1 MPLPPLPSLPFPT
14 KPTAPYI
21 ESGIVT
27 APGKGW
33 HRVYFKAPFVDKP
46 AVVAFMESEEG
57 WFKPPEFNI
66 PNARVSHVYVF
77 SEAIDKIPY
86 VAEILGIPHI
96 SDIPRI
102 YMSKDSIEDTAGKAL
117 QNAFKDKMG
126 DWGILNW
133 LRDKF
138 SEIFYYI
145 GKAVGYIIYMVW
157 KNSVQPQVDKVR
169 DSINDAMDN
178 VTDSINNELL
188 NNVKSAIDQAIDN
201 TQKTLNDT
209 IQSLINRVNNALSGI
224 VSSTNASLIKTR
236 EALSEAVEDAILK
249 WYEAM
254 GLEKGQLPMPALVRN
269 IDKTG
274 FDVFVPKANI
284 EVHYIAVGLPSQ

>member
-1 MPLPPLPSLPFPT
+1 MPLPTLPFPSIP
-14 KPTAPYI
+14 KVPYV
-21 ESGIVT
+21 EAGIVT
-27 APGKGW
+27 APSKGW
-33 HRVYFKAPFVDKP
+33 HRVYFKTPFFDKP
-46 AVVAFMESEEG
+46 AIVAFMASGEG

-77 SEAIDKIPY
+77 SKSIDKIPY
-86 VAEILGIPHI
+86 IDKIPGIPHI

-102 YMSKDSIEDTAGKAL
+102 YMSKDDIEESAGKAL
-117 QNAFKDKMG
+117 QNAFKDIMG

-138 SEIFYYI
+138 SDIFYFI

-157 KNSVQPQVDKVR
+157 KNSIQPQVDKVR

-188 NNVKSAIDQAIDN
+188 NNVKSAINQAIDN
-201 TQKTLNDT
+201 SQKTLNDT
-209 IQSLINRVNNALSGI
+209 IQSLIDRVNNALSGI